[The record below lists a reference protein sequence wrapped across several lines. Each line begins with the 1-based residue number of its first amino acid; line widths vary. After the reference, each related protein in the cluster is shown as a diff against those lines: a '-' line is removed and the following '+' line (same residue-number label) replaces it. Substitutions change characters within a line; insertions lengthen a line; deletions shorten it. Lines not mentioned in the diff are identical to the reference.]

1 VGGDTTTSLTGLA
14 ISVTCIG
21 YADKNDIVYRHGAN
35 ETDLICVTGDLGS
48 AYMGLQILEREKTVY
63 YQ

>member
-1 VGGDTTTSLTGLA
+1 MVEAAKD
-14 ISVTCIG
+14 
-21 YADKNDIVYRHGAN
+21 DIVYRSGAN

-63 YQ
+63 YQQVQEYNNKVKEAQKQ